1 MRNDPK
7 EDVFLEDSDYN
18 KLANSIE
25 DSDKFLSEVKTIKLN
40 EKTVNKEIEDEQFLI
55 EYLQKELYKPNKSAN
70 IDQTFVNPESDG
82 SIVPLEEGILKTYE
96 KYVKGNENSSGY
108 DDMKMIQFSNRLDV
122 LRNAG
127 KVVDVSKEQN
137 YIIKLKELEQ
147 LKKLRIAKLKQLD
160 TKIDNI
166 SKIANVSLKEK

>member
-1 MRNDPK
+1 MPIEKQLEKNEHMNMRNDPK

-70 IDQTFVNPESDG
+70 ID
-82 SIVPLEEGILKTYE
+82 
-96 KYVKGNENSSGY
+96 
-108 DDMKMIQFSNRLDV
+108 
-122 LRNAG
+122 
-127 KVVDVSKEQN
+127 
-137 YIIKLKELEQ
+137 
-147 LKKLRIAKLKQLD
+147 
-160 TKIDNI
+160 
-166 SKIANVSLKEK
+166 